1 MEVVIICILL
11 VVVILNV
18 LVLTK
23 SINESNITERL
34 GKMETSMIRE
44 IGEFKNG
51 LSRDITVDFD
61 KMNDKM
67 ENRLRLI
74 NDAVNERLDQNFE
87 KTNKTFTSVLE
98 RLSRI
103 DEAQKKIDNLSS
115 DIVSLQSV
123 LTDKKT
129 RGIFGEVNL
138 YHIMSSVFGDNNNS
152 IYKMQYTFPNGTI
165 VDCALFAPE
174 PLGLIGI
181 DSKFPL
187 EHYRQMVDKSLSVEV
202 RAQAEK
208 LFKQDMKKHIDAI
221 GDKYII
227 NGVTSDQAILFL
239 PAAAIFAELSAY
251 HTELIEYAYKR
262 RVWIASPTTLISTLS
277 TIQVIMKN
285 IERDKYASVI
295 HHELQLLSEE
305 FKRYKDRWDKLIRS
319 IETVGRDAK
328 EIHTTTEKI
337 TKRFNA
343 INQVEVEGVLNEK
356 SETTE

>member
-138 YHIMSSVFGDNNNS
+138 YHIMSSVFGDKNNS

-239 PAAAIFAELSAY
+239 PAEAIFAELSAY

>member
-11 VVVILNV
+11 VVVILNI

-34 GKMETSMIRE
+34 GKMETNMIRE

-239 PAAAIFAELSAY
+239 PAVAIFAELSAY